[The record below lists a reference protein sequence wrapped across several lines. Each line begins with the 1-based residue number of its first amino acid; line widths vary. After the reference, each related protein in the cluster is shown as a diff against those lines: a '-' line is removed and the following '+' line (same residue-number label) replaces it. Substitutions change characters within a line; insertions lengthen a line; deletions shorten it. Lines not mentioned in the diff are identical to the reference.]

1 MDQVKNDAASEKARQ
16 ELETAFEAGRLTTRI
31 GKAG

>member
-1 MDQVKNDAASEKARQ
+1 VKNDAASEKTRQ
-16 ELETAFEAGRLTTRI
+16 ELQTAFDARRLTTRI